1 MSPETSASH
10 DMGHMGDMDQ
20 MNNHAMALLPTWLGV
35 VLGIMSLLV
44 IVPHITHVL
53 ATTGQHRWWHIAH
66 IVMAIGMAQMF
77 LFGMAN
83 PFINGTF
90 AGLFVA
96 ITCLLLA
103 TTAWSRAREGTV
115 NPLWIATAVDIAAM
129 AYMYAPASARPGP
142 VTWLLIVYL
151 VAQAVAWASGA
162 WGKVPT
168 FALEASPSA
177 AGSGDDPGWRIDA
190 DRTACPEGSGPI
202 GVAVAPRPRL
212 GLSGRKDPGVRA
224 TLAFMALAMAY
235 MLLAMV

>member
-1 MSPETSASH
+1 
-10 DMGHMGDMDQ
+10 MGDMGDMGQ
-20 MNNHAMALLPTWLGV
+20 MNEHAMTLLPTWLAV
-35 VLGIMSLLV
+35 VLGIVSLLV
-44 IVPHITHVL
+44 LVPHITHVV
-53 ATTGQHRWWHIAH
+53 ATTGQHRWWHVGH

-77 LFGMAN
+77 LFGMGN
-83 PFINGTF
+83 PFISGTF

-115 NPLWIATAVDIAAM
+115 NPLWIATAVDTAAM
-129 AYMYAPASARPGP
+129 AYMYAPASARPAT

-162 WGKVPT
+162 WGKVPAFT
-168 FALEASPSA
+168 LEASATA
-177 AGSGDDPGWRIDA
+177 AGTGDEPGWRIYA
-190 DRTACPEGSGPI
+190 DRAACPDGSVPM

-224 TLAFMALAMAY
+224 TLTIMALAMAY
-235 MLLAMV
+235 MLFAMV